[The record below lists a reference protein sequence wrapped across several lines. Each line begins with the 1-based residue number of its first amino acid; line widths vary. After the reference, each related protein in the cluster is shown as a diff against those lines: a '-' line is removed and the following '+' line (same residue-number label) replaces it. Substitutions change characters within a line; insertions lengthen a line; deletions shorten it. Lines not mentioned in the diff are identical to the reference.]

1 MCTSGHFFLP
11 VIFLKIL
18 EFNYSLITKV
28 EKNREELIF
37 SAWYFWLYLSMFF
50 ILMILFFHVIIL
62 NLRIVRMRKIAKN

>member
-1 MCTSGHFFLP
+1 MCTSGHFFPP

-28 EKNREELIF
+28 EKNMEELIF
-37 SAWYFWLYLSMFF
+37 SAWYFWLYLSMIS
-50 ILMILFFHVIIL
+50 ILMILFFHVRIL